1 MMHRCLRSVVFA
13 VAAVVSLT
21 ACGSSRNDSS
31 SESVAGVTD
40 ASATDTSV
48 SAVVAQTPPAADETV
63 AGAPA
68 ETSAAAPAAAPIR
81 AVATFYPISWMVERI
96 GGERV
101 SVTNLTPPGVEPHDL
116 ELAPDQV
123 DALTDADVAI
133 VMGRDFQPG
142 PEKIAKNRKKPTVMF
157 LNAVSAGDGL
167 VEEHEEGDIGND
179 HRKSL
184 DPHVWLDPR
193 MFSTARG
200 EIVRTLSN
208 VDPGGAA
215 DYSRRSE
222 ELGIALAEL
231 DASMEAGLK
240 TCKRRTMVTA
250 HEAFGRL
257 AVRYGL
263 TQEGIAGL
271 SPDAEPDPQRIADLT
286 DLVKKQGLTTVFFEE
301 LAPQNF
307 ADTLARE
314 AGVRTAMLSPLEAP
328 TPDEIAGGAS
338 YLTIMRT
345 NLETLR
351 TALDCK

>member
-1 MMHRCLRSVVFA
+1 MMHRCLRSAVFA

-21 ACGSSRNDSS
+21 ACGSSRNGSS
-31 SESVAGVTD
+31 PDPVVGVTD
-40 ASATDTSV
+40 ATPTDTSV
-48 SAVVAQTPPAADETV
+48 SAIVGETPPAAGETV
-63 AGAPA
+63 
-68 ETSAAAPAAAPIR
+68 AAAPAAPSIR
-81 AVATFYPISWMVERI
+81 AVATVFPIAWMIEQI
-96 GGERV
+96 GGARV
-101 SVTNLTPPGVEPHDL
+101 SVMNLTPPGVEPHDL

-133 VMGRDFQPG
+133 VMGRNFQPG

-157 LNAVSAGDGL
+157 LDAVSAGDGL
-167 VEEHEEGDIGND
+167 VEEHQEGDIGHGD
-179 HRKSL
+179 TKSL

-193 MFSTARG
+193 MFSTARA

-231 DASMEAGLK
+231 DASMEAGLR

-271 SPDAEPDPQRIADLT
+271 SPDAEPDPQRLADLT
-286 DLVKKQGLTTVFFEE
+286 DLMKKQGLTTVFFEE

-328 TPDEIAGGAS
+328 MPDELAGGAS

-345 NLETLR
+345 NLKTLR
-351 TALDCK
+351 TAFDCK

>member
-1 MMHRCLRSVVFA
+1 MIRRSLRSAVFA
-13 VAAVVSLT
+13 AAAVVSLA
-21 ACGSSRNDSS
+21 ACGSSSNDSS
-31 SESVAGVTD
+31 SEVVAGVTD
-40 ASATDTSV
+40 PSA
-48 SAVVAQTPPAADETV
+48 AVVAVSEAVAETIPVAADSV

-68 ETSAAAPAAAPIR
+68 GASIK
-81 AVATFYPISWMVERI
+81 AVAIFYPIAWMAEQI

-142 PEKIAKNRKKPTVMF
+142 PEKIAKSRKKPTVVF
-157 LNAVSAGDGL
+157 LDAVSAGDGL
-167 VEEHEEGDIGND
+167 VEEHEDGAAGHD
-179 HRKSL
+179 HADGL

-193 MFSTARG
+193 MFSTART
-200 EIVRTLSN
+200 EIVRALSEI
-208 VDPGGAA
+208 DPSGAA
-215 DYSRRSE
+215 DYARRSE
-222 ELGIALAEL
+222 ELGVVLAEL
-231 DASMEAGLK
+231 DASMAAGLK
-240 TCKRRTMVTA
+240 SCKRRTIVTA

-271 SPDAEPDPQRIADLT
+271 SPDAEPDPQRIADLA

-301 LAPQNF
+301 VAPQNF

-314 AGVRTAMLSPLEAP
+314 AGVKTAMLSPLEAP
-328 TPDEIAGGAS
+328 TPEELAAGAS
-338 YLTIMRT
+338 YFTIMRT

-351 TALDCK
+351 TALDCG